1 MINALQH
8 VGQGVRDVDTTYGFY
23 KKHFGFKVKLND
35 LTIASKEMAA
45 VIGSVETMRMMM
57 AVNAK
62 GGGIIELIEHK
73 SKPIKP
79 FPEEGGYGDYGVLE
93 VGYGV
98 DNIDEVVTD
107 FEANGARFLTRVC
120 DLELENGRRW
130 RYAYL
135 RDPDGLPLQLTEDV
149 SPGNTGAARPAVRG
163 VTHVG
168 IGVSDLARSKEFYGA
183 ALGFDHVLYEH
194 DGRMPEMD
202 AVTGEARPMR
212 MAILERSAPA
222 CGPLAELLPR
232 GVVKLFEVPGRNG
245 KHLYDGRCWGDIGC
259 MEVCLDVSDL
269 MATVASMQQQGIEIY
284 LPPVKINMGS
294 GSRGLVA
301 YVRDPD
307 GTTIEFV
314 EVQSIAWL
322 PPALFMRTALPLL
335 RLYDRLA

>member
-8 VGQGVRDVDTTYGFY
+8 VGQGVRDVDATFGFY
-23 KKHFGFKVKLND
+23 KKHLGFKVKLND

-98 DNIDEVVTD
+98 DDIEKVVAD
-107 FEANGARFLTRVC
+107 LEANGARFLTPVC
-120 DLELENGRRW
+120 DLELEHGRRW

-135 RDPDGLPLQLTEDV
+135 RDPDGLPLQLTEDL
-149 SPGNTGAARPAVRG
+149 SPGKPGAARPEVRG

-168 IGVSDLARSKEFYGA
+168 IGVSDLDRSKKFYGS
-183 ALGFDHVLYEH
+183 ALGFDRVLYEC
-194 DGRMPEMD
+194 DRRIPEMD
-202 AVTGEARPMR
+202 AVTGDTRPMR

-222 CGPLAELLPR
+222 SGPLAKLLPR
-232 GVVKLFEVPGRNG
+232 GVVKIFEVPGRKG

-269 MATVASMQQQGIEIY
+269 MATVASMQKQGIEIY

-301 YVRDPD
+301 YIQDPD

-322 PPALFMRTALPLL
+322 PPAFFMRTAMPLL